1 MATEFRKAI
10 RGLRDELQSN
20 PQVKVKGITT
30 PPPMNKKEL
39 AAIERVAPQSVFA
52 FHREMNGLTIEWELK
67 KSADPDVKGSVK
79 LLPVKEI
86 LKEWKGIV
94 YFDFTPEGERI
105 RNFHPIDFFI
115 DEAAAGAFLNEGKE
129 EDRSL
134 YLFHFEGE
142 PVRLHLEMRGYIQM
156 MIASKGFLYW
166 QYAVIEILKQ
176 KENPVSRRFKEWMPQ
191 LFPEFSW
198 EAYAARFGALQI

>member
-10 RGLRDELQSN
+10 RALRDELQSN

-39 AAIERVAPQSVFA
+39 ERIAGIAPQSLFA
-52 FHREMNGLTIEWELK
+52 FHREMNGLTVEWEPK

-79 LLPVKEI
+79 LLPVEEI

-105 RNFHPIDFFI
+105 RKFHPIDFFI
-115 DEAAAGAFLNEGKE
+115 DEAAAGAFLNEPKE
-129 EDRSL
+129 EDRSF

-142 PVRLHLEMRGYIQM
+142 PARLHLEMSGYIQM

-166 QYAVIEILKQ
+166 QYAVIEILEQ

-198 EAYAARFGALQI
+198 DEYVSLFNGLKI